1 MYQRTKRLV
10 NLKVLVVVEDDQSSL
25 ISQALNTT
33 AHTHPISSMAGWEI
47 KTGVPESEIV
57 KEVHHHKYWG
67 AIYVSS
73 DDLSSNLISSFSD
86 GSFYNTTNVV
96 RAYYETGR
104 DPNGMNQYI
113 IPAISK
119 FSFLYQSILEHKVYP
134 ELLANVS
141 DSNLVN
147 LRDNGM
153 LTSYPTISI
162 TDASPLKEPVLM
174 APLMVGLIYIIILT
188 FFQVLWF
195 MKLNADAAKVLNPK
209 SYLVYR
215 ALILQCNF
223 LILSLAYT
231 ALNSAFQISY
241 NASWSGGFGVA
252 WMTHYLTMSAVG
264 GANENISLLC
274 FGILPPLMG
283 FWMLSFVVLNVSA
296 TFSPIEVCPKIFR
309 FTHAMPIKNAYE
321 ISKIIYFNSY
331 RGHLGRYFGVLIAWV
346 AVNMILHPLC
356 LMFFSM
362 RTKKKI
368 QKAAQA
374 GAAEKEAKEQKN

>member
-1 MYQRTKRLV
+1 MYERSKRMV
-10 NLKVLVVVEDDQSSL
+10 NLKLLVVVEDNQSSP

-33 AHTHPISSMAGWEI
+33 AHTLPISALAGWVI
-47 KTGVPESEIV
+47 KTGLSESEIIR
-57 KEVHHHKYWG
+57 KVHHQKYWG
-67 AIYVSS
+67 AIYVTSS
-73 DDLSSNLISSFSD
+73 DLSSNLISSFNE
-86 GSFYNTTNVV
+86 GSYYNTTDVV

-104 DPNGMNQYI
+104 DPNGMNSYV

-119 FSFLYQSILEHKVYP
+119 FSLAYQTILEKRVYP

-141 DSNLVN
+141 DSTLVD

-153 LTSYPTISI
+153 LTSYPTVNI
-162 TDASPLKEPVLM
+162 TDGAPMTAAILM

-195 MKLNADAAKVLNPK
+195 IKINADAAKVLNPK
-209 SYLVYR
+209 SYILYR
-215 ALILQCNF
+215 ALVLQCNF
-223 LILSLAYT
+223 LVLSLAYT

-241 NASWSGGFGVA
+241 NKSWSGGFGVA

-274 FGILPPLMG
+274 FATLPPLMG
-283 FWMLSFVVLNVSA
+283 FWMLSFVVLNISA

-309 FTHAMPIKNAYE
+309 FTYAMPIKNAYE
-321 ISKIIYFNSY
+321 IMKIIFFDSY
-331 RGHLGRYFGVLIAWV
+331 RGNLGRYFGILVAWV
-346 AVNMILHPLC
+346 VLNMILHPLC

-362 RTKKKI
+362 QTKKKI
-368 QKAAQA
+368 QKEAQE
-374 GAAEKEAKEQKN
+374 AEAQREAKKQHN